1 LSYTKRK
8 IVGKSAMCKTKIIYN
23 NSSTIFTYIFG
34 KNENKKND
42 KNNIGAT
49 SFDQN

>member
-1 LSYTKRK
+1 LSYTIRK
-8 IVGKSAMCKTKIIYN
+8 IVGKLEMCKTNIIYY

-42 KNNIGAT
+42 KNNIGAM